1 MFIKKLNFK
10 YAIVDHSIRKI
21 LLLKLKNLK
30 KKLSKLK
37 INLKI
42 IKNKRKIKSNI
53 QSNARKLDT
62 IYYLHTV
69 KKIRSLIYVTAH
81 HSDDQIETFSY

>member
-1 MFIKKLNFK
+1 MFIKTNFK
-10 YAIVDHSIRKI
+10 YAIVDHSIRKNSAI
-21 LLLKLKNLK
+21 EAQNLK

-42 IKNKRKIKSNI
+42 IKNKRKLNLIF
-53 QSNARKLDT
+53 RVMPGKLDT

-69 KKIRSLIYVTAH
+69 KKIRSLIL
-81 HSDDQIETFSY
+81 